1 MIALVLL
8 MAFGLLVAGTL
19 IRMVVLEHF
28 AARPIAGG
36 MLPWTVAAGAAGAA
50 TLGGIAL
57 AVAGRRNAATALLL
71 VVALPGGLLAPL
83 VLILLWQMGY
93 FG

>member
-8 MAFGLLVAGTL
+8 MAFALLVAGTL
-19 IRMVVLEHF
+19 IRMVVLEHL
-28 AARPIAGG
+28 AGRPIAGG
-36 MLPWTVAAGAAGAA
+36 MLPWTVAAGAA
-50 TLGGIAL
+50 TLGGIAP

-71 VVALPGGLLAPL
+71 VVALPGGLLAPV
-83 VLILLWQMGY
+83 VLILLWRMGY